1 MIFVGI
7 NAVVNDLHARW
18 IDIEQALNVAP
29 GFGGDGDD
37 GVRHFER
44 GLFDPERKIV
54 TTGEL
59 FALPWPQRLERVS
72 RDYERNS
79 VIQFRENAAEM
90 AVTGGTMQQIGLDVG
105 GVEID
110 IAAKRAK
117 D

>member
-1 MIFVGI
+1 MMICLVI
-7 NAVVNDLHARW
+7 DAVVNDLHTLW
-18 IDIEQALNVAP
+18 IDIEQALDVAL

-59 FALPWPQRLERVS
+59 FALPWPQRFERVR

-79 VIQFRENAAEM
+79 VIQFRKDAAEM
-90 AVTGGTMQQIGLDVG
+90 AVPGVTMNEIGVDVG
-105 GVEID
+105 
-110 IAAKRAK
+110 
-117 D
+117 

>member
-1 MIFVGI
+1 M
-7 NAVVNDLHARW
+7 NDSHVLW
-18 IDIEQALNVAP
+18 IDIEQALNVAL

-79 VIQFRENAAEM
+79 VIQFRENAAEV
-90 AVTGGTMQQIGLDVG
+90 AVPGVTMHQIGVDVG

-110 IAAKRAK
+110 IAAKSAE